1 MDFDELKKDIRN
13 IEYELE
19 YGEEQHLGKIAV
31 DVNCLRSVIDFA
43 NAAIA
48 RQSVKSEEV
57 AEAIEWHKD
66 CLQYYKDDDKA
77 IRAHY
82 GGDLPSWIDES
93 IKASNISITALQAYQ
108 PWNSISDPP
117 LKNGKY
123 LLYAP
128 KFIYEGCEYSET
140 LDIGLYHDGLGF
152 SMPNCFPEPKAT
164 HWLEIRKPHEVE
176 L

>member
-43 NAAIA
+43 N
-48 RQSVKSEEV
+48 
-57 AEAIEWHKD
+57 EA
-66 CLQYYKDDDKA
+66 
-77 IRAHY
+77 
-82 GGDLPSWIDES
+82 
-93 IKASNISITALQAYQ
+93 ITALQAYQ

-164 HWLEIRKPHEVE
+164 HWLEIRKPYEVE